1 MSIIIET
8 ERLILREPSL
18 DDAANMLQLHSI
30 PEVQKYTGEGVITDI
45 EMIRNKILEIREVD
59 FDLRGYGR
67 WVTILKETGDYVG
80 WAGLKYLPEFD
91 QIDLGYRFLPEFWG
105 KGIATEA
112 SEAILKYG
120 FETLKLETIIAIAM
134 PEHKASIRVME
145 KVGMQFDKFAP
156 YEPDSP
162 DAIWYTCNQ
171 KIIQEFR
178 EQQK

>member
-18 DDAANMLQLHSI
+18 DDAANMLRLHSI
-30 PEVQKYTGEGVITDI
+30 PEVQKYTGEEIITDLETI
-45 EMIRNKILEIREVD
+45 QNKITEILSVD
-59 FDLRGYGR
+59 FDLKGYGR
-67 WVTILKETGDYVG
+67 WVTILKETGEYVG

-91 QIDLGYRFLPEFWG
+91 QTDLGYRILPEFWG
-105 KGIATEA
+105 NGIASEA

-156 YEPDSP
+156 YEPGSP
-162 DAIWYTCNQ
+162 DAIWYQCDHEM
-171 KIIQEFR
+171 ILEFTSR
-178 EQQK
+178 SK